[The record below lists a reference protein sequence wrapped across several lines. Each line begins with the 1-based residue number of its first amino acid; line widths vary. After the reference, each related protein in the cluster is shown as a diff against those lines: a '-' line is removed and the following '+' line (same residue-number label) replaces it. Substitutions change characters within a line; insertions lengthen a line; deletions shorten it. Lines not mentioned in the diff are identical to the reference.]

1 MGIISRRQ
9 YKNKHTGEDLI
20 LKILAIG
27 QRSGKP
33 VAAAGNVRTASQDWG
48 MFRNSTAYDILK
60 DEDLILDPIVLSK
73 RFGKPAGTAGNE
85 HTEHPPWG
93 MFRCGATYY
102 TLKGEDLDMPLPK
115 YLYTEE
121 NGAWDISLPDLLG
134 TEELLDAFSF
144 LGKELAETIVIHVP
158 NSLADQ
164 CSEIRIFPED
174 VHG

>member
-33 VAAAGNVRTASQDWG
+33 VAAAGNVRTASQD
-48 MFRNSTAYDILK
+48 
-60 DEDLILDPIVLSK
+60 
-73 RFGKPAGTAGNE
+73 
-85 HTEHPPWG
+85 WG